1 MSQFTSKR
9 RRINKP
15 NMKAVLPSSL
25 GLSICPTN
33 IALRP
38 CKCGHARIKS
48 HGRYG
53 NKKCQAYEC
62 PCERYV
68 KPPPTQQEVDR
79 VAAREARITAHAER
93 IAWLREWGAG
103 VGDDD
108 DDPLVG

>member
-15 NMKAVLPSSL
+15 NMKAILPSSL
-25 GLSICPTN
+25 GLSICSIN
-33 IALRP
+33 VALRP

-62 PCERYV
+62 DCKGYEE
-68 KPPPTQQEVDR
+68 PPPSEQEVAR
-79 VAAREARITAHAER
+79 AAEHDARIAAHAER